1 MTTTNHVVGR
11 QAGEA
16 AGAANTLGLD
26 TAAQLVRDAWGA
38 GDVFTEQTRLRSS
51 ETIERFTRRA
61 ARQGARVVADLTAA
75 MCLSF
80 VMAPT
85 EAARPP
91 EITTQHARRTALRM
105 FFRTLRELG
114 LADGDPTLDLTLPAR
129 TSTAARPLTDEEVAL
144 CRFASRLGQAGS
156 GSLQR
161 AVCWALAETTAV
173 TSEITEVRIADLDDS
188 VRPRWVRLPG
198 TRRVRERLGELSEWG
213 THVVARQVEMLTAR
227 RAPTSTLLT
236 YRGQGVPGQHVAQ
249 AAVCNALGE
258 ILRRGGF
265 SDEPDV
271 RPASVRNWAGRS
283 LFDGG
288 MPIEHVAVRMG
299 ARSLD
304 AVAEDIGLV
313 WGPE

>member
-1 MTTTNHVVGR
+1 MRTSQETGR
-11 QAGEA
+11 EA
-16 AGAANTLGLD
+16 ARIAVAPAPLSLD
-26 TAAQLVRDAWGA
+26 TAVQLVREAWAA

-51 ETIERFTRRA
+51 ETVERFTRRA
-61 ARQGARVVADLTAA
+61 ARQGARVVTDLSAD
-75 MCLSF
+75 MCVSF
-80 VMAPT
+80 VSAPT
-85 EAARPP
+85 EAARAP

-129 TSTAARPLTDEEVAL
+129 TTTAARPLTDEEVAL
-144 CRFASRLGQAGS
+144 CRYASRLGQAGS

-173 TSEITEVRIADLDDS
+173 TSEISEVRIADLDDP
-188 VRPRWVRLPG
+188 VHPRWVRLPG
-198 TRRVRERLGELSEWG
+198 TRRVRERLGELSGWG
-213 THVVARQVEMLTAR
+213 MHVVTRQVELLTAR
-227 RAPTSTLLT
+227 RAPTSMLLT

-265 SDEPDV
+265 TDEPDV
-271 RPASVRNWAGRS
+271 RPASVRNWAGRA

-304 AVAEDIGLV
+304 AVAEDIGLA
-313 WGPE
+313 WGPQ